1 MSTSEATKVFGPQ
14 LLRAPAETVGAAAAG
29 DFQHVACERGC
40 EDDMRTGTYKG
51 AKPHGAYAQYWPAE
65 VGGRG
70 WKTNN
75 IFLKAEV
82 VRNRET

>member
-1 MSTSEATKVFGPQ
+1 
-14 LLRAPAETVGAAAAG
+14 
-29 DFQHVACERGC
+29 
-40 EDDMRTGTYKG
+40 MRTGTYKG

-65 VGGRG
+65 VGGG

-82 VRNRET
+82 VGNRET